1 MEQALTRVCFS
12 CPLLPS
18 LRTIESEKEM
28 KMKITSLDKLLE
40 DEFKDLHSAES
51 QLIKAMP
58 KIAKTVKSKE
68 LRTILE
74 DHLQQT
80 HQQLERVEEIC
91 RKLEINP
98 KGKKCAGMEGLI
110 AELTELLKSEG
121 DAVSR
126 EAGLIG
132 GVQRI
137 EHYEIA
143 AYGTARAHARQLGF
157 VEAVKLL
164 SQTLEEE
171 KLADVKLTKIA
182 ENKVNVQAAMTDE
195 VRLESL

>member
-1 MEQALTRVCFS
+1 
-12 CPLLPS
+12 
-18 LRTIESEKEM
+18 M
-28 KMKITSLDKLLE
+28 KMKITSLESLLE
-40 DEFKDLHSAES
+40 DELKDIFSAEN

-58 KIAKTVKSKE
+58 RVIKTVESKE

-74 DHLQQT
+74 EHLQQAHKHT
-80 HQQLERVEEIC
+80 ERLEEIC
-91 RKLEINP
+91 RKLGVSP
-98 KGKKCAGMEGLI
+98 KGKKCVGMEGLI
-110 AELTELLKSEG
+110 EEVMDLLKSDGEN
-121 DAVSR
+121 VSL

-132 GVQRI
+132 DLQRI

-171 KLADVKLTKIA
+171 KLADVKMTKIA

>member
-1 MEQALTRVCFS
+1 
-12 CPLLPS
+12 
-18 LRTIESEKEM
+18 
-28 KMKITSLDKLLE
+28 MKITSLDKLLE
-40 DEFKDLHSAES
+40 DELKDIHSAES

-58 KIAKTVKSKE
+58 KIAKTVKSNE

-80 HQQLERVEEIC
+80 HKHLERVEEIC
-91 RKLEINP
+91 RKLEISP
-98 KGKKCAGMEGLI
+98 TGKKCAGMEGLI
-110 AELTELLKSEG
+110 GEVTELLKSEG
-121 DAVSR
+121 DAVSL

-132 GVQRI
+132 DVQRI

-171 KLADVKLTKIA
+171 KLADERLTRIA

-195 VRLESL
+195 VRLES

>member
-1 MEQALTRVCFS
+1 
-12 CPLLPS
+12 
-18 LRTIESEKEM
+18 
-28 KMKITSLDKLLE
+28 MKITSLDKLLE
-40 DEFKDLHSAES
+40 DELKDIHSAES

-58 KIAKTVKSKE
+58 RVTKAVKSKE
-68 LRTILE
+68 LRTILD
-74 DHLQQT
+74 DHLKQT
-80 HQQLERVEEIC
+80 HDHLERVEEIC

-98 KGKKCAGMEGLI
+98 KGKKCTGMEGLI
-110 AELTELLKSEG
+110 GEVTELLKKDG
-121 DAVSR
+121 DIVSL

-132 GVQRI
+132 DVQRI

-171 KLADVKLTKIA
+171 KLADEKLTRIA